1 MINNIT
7 EVILRTEV
15 MTQYE
20 IPTTF
25 HLSDAVSKL
34 NEMDQN
40 EMDQNE
46 MTGTYSIDGYPETVR
61 DLKYDLEDVIDLS
74 GDLFINEIEGE
85 DAIAYLR
92 KILGE

>member
-25 HLSDAVSKL
+25 RLSDAVSKL
-34 NEMDQN
+34 N

-46 MTGTYSIDGYPETVR
+46 MTGTYSIDGYPEIVR

-74 GDLFINEIEGE
+74 GDLFINKIEGE

>member
-34 NEMDQN
+34 NK
-40 EMDQNE
+40 MDQNE

>member
-1 MINNIT
+1 
-7 EVILRTEV
+7 

-34 NEMDQN
+34 NEMNQY
-40 EMDQNE
+40 EE
-46 MTGTYSIDGYPETVR
+46 TGFDTLDGYPETVGTF
-61 DLKYDLEDVIDLS
+61 KNDLEEVIDCS

-92 KILGE
+92 KILDE

>member
-40 EMDQNE
+40 EMTD
-46 MTGTYSIDGYPETVR
+46 TYSIDGYPETVR